1 MKYALFGADA
11 ESCLLAQAAA
21 DLGHE
26 IIWYGDVGNVD
37 TATHPWVAGADQ
49 GDQWEVLCDP
59 KFCDFVIVGCGEAP
73 SALRIEQLIQLLK
86 NDANVLASFPLT
98 DSVLSY
104 YEVDMAR
111 TENNAVLYHFNPLV
125 TRTNRLDEF
134 ASWIANGHP
143 ETGRIEQLLCER
155 PLTDRTRE
163 NDLWH
168 FARDVELLD
177 HIAGP
182 LNRLGALGSPDEAT
196 TYSGLSVQLLGK
208 TQVPVRWSV
217 GPVDQSV
224 YPTLTFIGERGR
236 VRLEFDESS
245 VFRSLDTAV
254 PDEMMAAT
262 AATMCVKKF
271 VEQLRNGVGERTT
284 WPRALRA
291 MELTDTIEISLRRG
305 RMIDVHRQQLT
316 EELAFRGTMSAV
328 GCGMLMVLPPLLLFA
343 GWLAQLIGLQLNKN
357 WWAVGLLALLAFFL
371 LLQFAPKLLIK
382 KHDVSNNS

>member
-1 MKYALFGADA
+1 MKFALFGADA

-26 IIWYGDVGNVD
+26 IFWYGDVGNVD
-37 TATHPWVAGADQ
+37 TATHPWLAGADQ
-49 GDQWEVLCDP
+49 GDQWEVLCDT
-59 KFCDFVIVGCGEAP
+59 KFCDFVIVGRGESPA
-73 SALRIEQLIQLLK
+73 ALRMEQLIQLLK

-111 TENNAVLYHFNPLV
+111 NETNALLYHFNPLV
-125 TRTNRLDEF
+125 MCTNRLDEF

-143 ETGRIEQLLCER
+143 EIGRIEQLLCER

-177 HIAGP
+177 HISGP

-208 TQVPVRWSV
+208 TQLPVRWSV

-245 VFRSLDTAV
+245 IFRSLDTAV
-254 PDEMMAAT
+254 PDEMMPATSAA
-262 AATMCVKKF
+262 MCVKRF
-271 VEQLRNGVGERTT
+271 VEQLSEGVGERTT

-316 EELAFRGTMSAV
+316 EELSFRGTMSAV
-328 GCGMLMVLPPLLLFA
+328 GCGVLMVLPPLLLFA
-343 GWLAQLIGLQLNKN
+343 GWLAELMGLPIADY
-357 WWAVGLLALLAFFL
+357 WAHGLLALLALFL

-382 KHDVSNNS
+382 KHENDSN

>member
-1 MKYALFGADA
+1 MKFALFGADA

-37 TATHPWVAGADQ
+37 TPTHPWLAGVDQ
-49 GDQWEVLCDP
+49 GDEWEILCDP
-59 KFCDFVIVGCGEAP
+59 KFCDFIIVGRGEAP
-73 SALRIEQLIQLLK
+73 AALRIEQLIQLLK

-111 TENNAVLYHFNPLV
+111 SETNAVLYHFNPLV
-125 TRTNRLDEF
+125 TRTHRLDEF
-134 ASWIANGHP
+134 ASWIASGHP
-143 ETGRIEQLLCER
+143 EIGRIEQLLCER
-155 PLTDRTRE
+155 PMADRNRE
-163 NDLWH
+163 NVVWH

-177 HIAGP
+177 RIAGP
-182 LNRLGALGSPDEAT
+182 LDRLGALGTPNEAA

-208 TQVPVRWSV
+208 SQVPVRWSV

-224 YPTLTFIGERGR
+224 YPSLTFIGQQGR
-236 VRLEFDESS
+236 VRSEFDESS
-245 VFRSLDTAV
+245 VFRSLETAV
-254 PDEMMAAT
+254 PDEMMSAT
-262 AATMCVKKF
+262 AAMICVKKF
-271 VEQLRNGVGERTT
+271 FEQLSDGTGPRTT
-284 WPRALRA
+284 WPSALRA

-316 EELAFRGTMSAV
+316 EELSFRGTMSAI
-328 GCGMLMVLPPLLLFA
+328 GCGVLLVLPPLLIFA
-343 GWLAQLIGLQLNKN
+343 GWFAQLVGLQFNKN
-357 WWAVGLLALLAFFL
+357 WWAIGPLALLALFL

-382 KHDVSNNS
+382 KHEDSNNQ